1 MAYPLLQVVDPAD
14 DSTVLFD
21 MNDDTGAANPNSV
34 KTFFVSDE
42 FDLGEDPLERSI
54 FEGDQDGGETVFM
67 RRGLADMSWR
77 MRAQATTY
85 ANLVAGIGT
94 LGKYLERG
102 GVIKYQATA
111 SDAARWIDFE
121 PATAPALFRGQNRAL
136 FKVLTLLQDPDGA
149 LLTVQRQPGL
159 RGASQNF
166 LAATAI
172 PNDPSDTN
180 GRTITFS
187 VPGDLPALA
196 SLKVQAPANAKLQRI
211 LVARRSSGKY
221 ATTRVTEWASGANAT
236 KVAQLNASGGGWT
249 WTAGTDAASVADG
262 DASGGNALE
271 ISFATATHMVKR
283 ARVTRTANLDSMRG
297 VFDVY
302 ARLKATGAGK
312 FVPQL
317 RHGPS
322 LADPAPVTEV
332 EALPFDTTGQT
343 TFTYTDWFLGRI
355 SVPQGHMLGGFA
367 AELIARRESG
377 TGALRADFLFFVPAG
392 AEDAV
397 TIIGAPAGASEVWR
411 GDQLV
416 AATEPGGLG
425 AGSVDGTSLILNNTN
440 EAGVT
445 PPSAAGQQWP
455 AGRHVWTLRGANNS
469 RTSASLIFRVRNL
482 TDDTYPVTKTFT
494 PIGAFQQMIEFD
506 IGVGTHSATDFYQ
519 AQVVDNSPGSDQP
532 PKSIS
537 IWTIGH
543 DFITYLASGEEAH
556 AERHKGLLHKMDS
569 SDNISAPLEIVSGP
583 FPLTLLP
590 GTQGLAF
597 IYFDVK
603 GESGAPGF
611 NSVLTEDC
619 TVTIAGHPRY
629 KVG

>member
-172 PNDPSDTN
+172 PNDPSDSN

-196 SLKVQAPANAKLQRI
+196 SLKVQAPASAKLQRI

-221 ATTRVTEWASGANAT
+221 ATTRVTEWASTT
-236 KVAQLNASGGGWT
+236 KAAQLSPTGVTGGWT
-249 WTAGTDAASVADG
+249 VTAGTDYAAITPDA
-262 DASGGNALE
+262 DASGNNVAE
-271 ISFATATHMVKR
+271 ISFASAHMVR
-283 ARVTRTANLDSMRG
+283 RVRVTRTANMDSLRG

-302 ARLKATGAGK
+302 IRCKATGAGK
-312 FVPQL
+312 FVMQL

-355 SVPQGHMLGGFA
+355 SIPQGHMLGGFA
-367 AELIARRESG
+367 AELLARRESG

-416 AATEPGGLG
+416 AATEPGGLSAG
-425 AGSVDGTSLILNNTN
+425 AVVGTSLVLNAAN

-445 PPSAAGQQWP
+445 PPSVAGQQWP
-455 AGRHVWTLRGANNS
+455 AGRHVWFVTGQNNS

-482 TDDTYPVTKTFT
+482 TDDTYAVTKTFT
-494 PIGAFQQMIEFD
+494 PIGAFRQMIEFD
-506 IGVGTHSATDFYQ
+506 IGVGTHAATDFYQ
-519 AQVVDNSPGSDQP
+519 AQIVDNSGGAGGT
-532 PKSIS
+532 IS
-537 IWTIGH
+537 IWTIGR
-543 DFITYLASGEEAH
+543 DSTTYLVSGEEAH

-569 SDNISAPLEIVSGP
+569 SDNIAAPLEIVSGP
-583 FPLTLLP
+583 FPLTLPP
-590 GTQGLAF
+590 GTNGLAF
-597 IYFDVK
+597 IYMDVK